1 MGLAQSLIAEVEREA
16 KSTERMLERVP
27 QEKLDWQPHPKSM
40 TLGQLAW
47 HIASLP
53 ANAERGLREGK
64 REVSGA
70 RPSPREG
77 SDFVGTFRRN
87 LDDLKAALSAT
98 PDEVLLTERFSF
110 ALHGEPVTS
119 FPKLALIRTVM
130 MNHSIHHRGQLSVY
144 LRLLDVP
151 VPATYGTSADENAFE
166 RT

>member
-1 MGLAQSLIAEVEREA
+1 MGLAQSLIAELEREA
-16 KSTERMLERVP
+16 KSTQRMLQRVP
-27 QEKLDWQPHPKSM
+27 QDKLDWQPHPKSM

-53 ANAERGLREGK
+53 ANAVRGLREGK

-98 PDEVLLTERFSF
+98 PDEVLLKERFSF
-110 ALHGEPVTS
+110 VLNGEPVTS

-166 RT
+166 RL